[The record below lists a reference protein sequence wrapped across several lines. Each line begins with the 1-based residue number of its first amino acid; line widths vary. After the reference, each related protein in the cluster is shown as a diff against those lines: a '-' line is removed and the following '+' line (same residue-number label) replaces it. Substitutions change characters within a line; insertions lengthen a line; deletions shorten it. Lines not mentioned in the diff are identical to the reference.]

1 MRLILLLIV
10 IAAIFAIV
18 QSKRHGCEFG
28 SDGWFDC
35 VINKSAEEFT
45 SKVPETR
52 VAKLGLLG

>member
-10 IAAIFAIV
+10 IVAIFAVV

-35 VINKSAEEFT
+35 VIDKSTEEFT
-45 SKVPETR
+45 AKEPETVLAR
-52 VAKLGLLG
+52 M